1 MDIYFEITTQSI
13 FRKMFIIRT
22 ALEFFRKVL
31 SKLKKLLGFAMKRYM
46 YNVKCFKKDFRKK
59 NYKHIY
65 VNCLRTLLLCRPST
79 YATG

>member
-1 MDIYFEITTQSI
+1 MDIYFELTTQSI
-13 FRKMFIIRT
+13 FHKMFIIRT
-22 ALEFFRKVL
+22 ALEFVRKVL

-65 VNCLRTLLLCRPST
+65 VNFLRTLLQCRPST

>member
-1 MDIYFEITTQSI
+1 MDIYFELTTQSI

-59 NYKHIY
+59 IYKHIY
-65 VNCLRTLLLCRPST
+65 IS
-79 YATG
+79 